1 MIKFSPGAWISPL
14 KSVDF
19 LVYYNSICIYFDPL
33 LCKMKEE
40 DACHA

>member
-19 LVYYNSICIYFDPL
+19 LVYYNSICIYSDPL
-33 LCKMKEE
+33 LCEMKEE
-40 DACHA
+40 DARHA

>member
-19 LVYYNSICIYFDPL
+19 LVYYNSICIYFDPIL
-33 LCKMKEE
+33 FEMKEE
-40 DACHA
+40 DARHA